1 MLLKYFTEASGRR
14 GSSANTS
21 QLMNVFGWASRIPG
35 LTRRKISAACSGAS
49 STSTTTGKPRRM
61 AMASAVT
68 RRECTNETWM
78 TMGSLRRTSAAT
90 AACGRY
96 LASKVK
102 LVCTA
107 SLGTP
112 VVPEVCVMSAGS

>member
-1 MLLKYFTEASGRR
+1 M
-14 GSSANTS
+14 AN
-21 QLMNVFGWASRIPG
+21 
-35 LTRRKISAACSGAS
+35 
-49 STSTTTGKPRRM
+49 
-61 AMASAVT
+61 AVT

-78 TMGSLRRTSAAT
+78 TMGSRRRTSAAT

-112 VVPEVCVMSAGS
+112 VVPEVCVMSAGSWGLGMTAGAGPAGVSAESVTACG